1 MLLPIYKFFL
11 YNFFNGWNDFRAPL
25 CFLNDICFWPLEYFS
40 IIVITSLLL
49 SFFLHFSP
57 FRPALSFFEAFFLLF
72 PPPCRAQRCPT
83 DVPAPQARWGGGKR
97 AITRCKPT
105 IRQEAGDYVIQRSM
119 HVHARSS
126 FACPFVPRSFHVTA
140 VSPPSRSL
148 SFSTIHPIKF
158 NFDAARRPFLRP
170 PRISETGPSIT
181 HRGPC
186 DRRYNCPG
194 QQPI

>member
-1 MLLPIYKFFL
+1 
-11 YNFFNGWNDFRAPL
+11 
-25 CFLNDICFWPLEYFS
+25 
-40 IIVITSLLL
+40 
-49 SFFLHFSP
+49 
-57 FRPALSFFEAFFLLF
+57 
-72 PPPCRAQRCPT
+72 
-83 DVPAPQARWGGGKR
+83 
-97 AITRCKPT
+97 
-105 IRQEAGDYVIQRSM
+105 M

-140 VSPPSRSL
+140 ASL
-148 SFSTIHPIKF
+148 SLSLSTIHPIKF

-194 QQPI
+194 QEPIYPPSFAVLTRVDCSCPVDRQFCNFDSFVFVCVCVFVLGSNKDWFVRVLKMIWESKKCSGILPLTIYDPLLEIWKFFDF

>member
-1 MLLPIYKFFL
+1 MLLERYLFLTICSLEFFS
-11 YNFFNGWNDFRAPL
+11 G
-25 CFLNDICFWPLEYFS
+25 
-40 IIVITSLLL
+40 SLLHLFFFL
-49 SFFLHFSP
+49 SFFIFSP
-57 FRPALSFFEAFFLLF
+57 FCSFVRLFLSFFEAFFLLF